1 MFRVAS
7 FDLHLLILYVVLGM
21 ILLAWFSCLL
31 CLLCLQFIPSAHSE
45 SQYIAS
51 TGMDGF
57 AMFWKFDASS
67 REFRCV
73 HSREVRNG

>member
-1 MFRVAS
+1 M
-7 FDLHLLILYVVLGM
+7 VLT
-21 ILLAWFSCLL
+21 WFSCRF

-57 AMFWKFDASS
+57 AMFWKFNASS

-73 HSREVRNG
+73 RTQQISENGVTWQIQ